1 MMRVEGELDPESGE
15 AVTTALQAMVDA
27 GIRSSGHRPHHRLVH
42 EGAFR
47 VEIVHGKPVFRRPD
61 GSTIEEGVRI

>member
-15 AVTTALQAMVDA
+15 AVATALQAMVDA
-27 GIRSSGHRPHHRLVH
+27 GIRSSDHRLVH

-47 VEIVHGKPVFRRPD
+47 VEVVHGKPVFRRPG
-61 GSTIEEGVRI
+61 GSAIEEGVRI